1 MAHYG
6 LEEEHLAA
14 IGRVCV
20 SWSVMD
26 STLSYLVSTLAGVD
40 DVLDSSALTGPMKMG
55 EKIEIARALGHQK
68 LSPENFHGLDQ
79 LLNAIDG
86 TLRTERNRIV
96 HDDWSKAAKPAPI
109 NGVFHPDR
117 SGHERSSSCGI
128 ADRQSRLL
136 SYGRGYLRSTGPH
149 EGRPASMARYILR
162 AAEPASSLSRSYC
175 KISQTP
181 ASTISGVTRTPAC
194 PVLDMDGFLCI
205 QVYNLPQREREG
217 GPSTTETRCRQDP
230 SPACGRGRRA

>member
-96 HDDWSKAAKPAPI
+96 HDDWSADPDTTTPTRLNSRPRYEKRPNQPRSMVYFTQTDQDTKEVVLVASLIDKADFSLMAAAIYALRDRTKDEPHPWPDIFSGPLSQLHRYRDHIAK
-109 NGVFHPDR
+109 
-117 SGHERSSSCGI
+117 
-128 ADRQSRLL
+128 SR
-136 SYGRGYLRSTGPH
+136 
-149 EGRPASMARYILR
+149 RP
-162 AAEPASSLSRSYC
+162 PPQPSR
-175 KISQTP
+175 
-181 ASTISGVTRTPAC
+181 
-194 PVLDMDGFLCI
+194 
-205 QVYNLPQREREG
+205 E
-217 GPSTTETRCRQDP
+217 
-230 SPACGRGRRA
+230 